1 MNMTKLL
8 GVAVAVAMLSTGAMA
23 ATMTP
28 AQQCTAL
35 QKQFDQE
42 IIKHGSATKAGAA
55 KELRADGAKLCK
67 AGKDTDGVKKLEAA
81 LNDIGVKPQS

>member
-8 GVAVAVAMLSTGAMA
+8 GIAVTAAMLSTGAMA

-55 KELRADGAKLCK
+55 KELRADGAKLCT
-67 AGKDTDGVKKLEAA
+67 AGKATDGVKKLEAA

>member
-1 MNMTKLL
+1 MNMTKVL
-8 GVAVAVAMLSTGAMA
+8 GIAVTAAMLSTGAMA

-42 IIKHGSATKAGAA
+42 IIKHGSAAKAGAA
-55 KELRADGAKLCK
+55 KELRVDGAKLCT
-67 AGKDTDGVKKLEAA
+67 AGKATDGVKKLEAA